1 MLFMAIERFEDRHAG
16 ISTISRARNGMTVS
30 IDYGFLKVDAPQF
43 IDPFSCDKEPFTG
56 LIRD

>member
-1 MLFMAIERFEDRHAG
+1 MAIERFEDRHAG

-30 IDYGFLKVDAPQF
+30 IDYGFLKVDAPRF